1 MARLEI
7 PSIVVYKGSRSQ
19 DRPESLTVVVRGGMP
34 SLPSSRQGL
43 AVSGS
48 GGGAPHQDASESDMI
63 DGNANPN
70 VGSTPA
76 PNSLHRPASLCPPP
90 DKSDTESKNFR
101 NRTNTKLKLLVRS
114 HAMRESTS
122 PPREPHGNGPPSPH
136 SPQSA
141 DGEKK
146 IVCSLSPNST
156 GAKLNNNESMY
167 NSNLC
172 SAQPPKQMRNTATSP
187 TCRTPSR
194 NGQSSP
200 SQVHSPKS
208 ITSPTN
214 SNKLEN
220 HRSKFASANIIEKC
234 NNCVKNNQNER
245 PGLLQTPISPTRS
258 GQALQHSPKSTNLAP
273 CGQNNQHRSEQRR
286 PNTLN
291 ICNNQCS
298 AQCGNTLSVSR
309 PGSRHKL
316 RHQNSS
322 QGSYDSA
329 SPCLSRDSSTEL
341 YTDSTGIDLEQFIA
355 ETINRNQKDRTV
367 LLKIEKD
374 LIEFAK
380 DRQKVSHKFPNMSS
394 YNRMLVHRVAAYFGM
409 EHNVDQSGLSV
420 IVTRTKNMRIPD
432 TRFKEHIRDDL
443 ILSEEPRR
451 SILKRDSSSFEDSFN
466 FKSPDRLSGDCCRRS
481 KSFEEREEEY
491 ERARRRIFKDSSGES
506 SEVTSWPWSSTE
518 SSDASARF
526 RLLHPDHLVR
536 PNRLLKG
543 ESFDGRDS
551 FRGAVLRPSVSKS
564 FSFGGYTKGML
575 SRGDSVTS
583 THSAG
588 ARLMKQD
595 SGASMCSRLSPSRS
609 SSGYKS
615 QSQRSDATISPSL
628 SPSPVPAPMTCSH
641 TQVSSQD
648 LVSPESGGGQT
659 VMWAV
664 TSLSSVPPGS
674 IIINPQTNQP
684 YTNPDGTIYRYDPD
698 NPPKFFTMENENSS
712 ATLSAANKQQQQ
724 QHHHHHHH
732 QQQQQHQHQHTELP
746 SEPSRTTNGN
756 YKNDGRKQRSPQ
768 SRINVT
774 GATSG
779 AQVTNTA
786 TSPSLPFTP
795 PPPPPPPPPP
805 TSAPQNLPIPQQQ
818 QAHQQQAHQQQAHQQ
833 QAHQL
838 QAQQQQSQPQPQQ
851 QQQTQPQQSLVKSSP
866 TLPMFSHTNQTAQQ
880 PYATYVPTSEP
891 YNQGV
896 YPPPM
901 GQPTVM
907 MAPHPT
913 QGQASMQNGGQGDV
927 VFNQNQVYTNYAVPM
942 HQGPIPQSGDMAELS
957 GYFLGMN
964 IYDQRGSGDSH
975 PTPPHSTYPPPPP
988 SANQTVQN
996 VQSIQ
1001 PNYWQPPP
1009 NQIPPQ
1015 QTMYFVPPPGTAISV
1030 GQNPGDRQQLHQ
1042 QQRFSTNYSFNAQT
1056 MTPPSQA
1063 SSNYVGSYPVPFNS
1077 VPAVTPTPGDY
1088 TYQPPVQMVPTYYPP
1103 GQPAMQPPPVMYRV
1117 PTPPN
1122 TPTSSQIPG
1131 MPLMYVN
1138 SNSYA
1143 APTMVT
1149 GGAFGHQVTHNGTS
1163 PAPPSAYM
1171 TPTLV
1176 SNFVFRQNVPVV
1188 PNVRATTPGNSQ
1200 RASRSP
1206 TPAHEFFGGGS
1217 GDRSAQSQPRYP
1229 LPMYQGVHIVQG
1241 DMRLMHPGVPPNPRL
1256 QYAPVSS
1263 PPVVQGCPRPYRPPS
1278 SNTSGAGTPTS
1289 FDGRNQKIRKQRS
1302 KVTSLPP
1309 SGARPN
1315 FYQAP
1320 SMSSLSSNVPKDI
1333 REGTVKVTITRRN
1346 QVF

>member
-7 PSIVVYKGSRSQ
+7 PSIVVYKRSRSQ
-19 DRPESLTVVVRGGMP
+19 DRPESPTVVVQGGMP
-34 SLPSSRQGL
+34 SLPSSKQGL
-43 AVSGS
+43 AISGC
-48 GGGAPHQDASESDMI
+48 GGAPHQDASESDMI

-70 VGSTPA
+70 VGTSPV
-76 PNSLHRPASLCPPP
+76 PNSLHRPASSCSPS

-122 PPREPHGNGPPSPH
+122 PPREPHGNGPTSPH

-146 IVCSLSPNST
+146 IICSLSPNS
-156 GAKLNNNESMY
+156 GAKLNNNESIF

-172 SAQPPKQMRNTATSP
+172 SAQSPKQMRNTATSP
-187 TCRTPSR
+187 TCRAPSR

-214 SNKLEN
+214 GNKLEN
-220 HRSKFASANIIEKC
+220 HRSKFASANIIQKC

-245 PGLLQTPISPTRS
+245 PGLLQTPISPIRC
-258 GQALQHSPKSTNLAP
+258 GQTLQHSPKSTNLAP
-273 CGQNNQHRSEQRR
+273 CGQNNQHKSEQRR

-298 AQCGNTLSVSR
+298 AQCGNTLSVTR

-374 LIEFAK
+374 LIDFAK

-518 SSDASARF
+518 SSDASAKF

-536 PNRLLKG
+536 QNRLLKG

-551 FRGAVLRPSVSKS
+551 FRGGVLRPSVSKS

-575 SRGDSVTS
+575 TRGDSVTS

-615 QSQRSDATISPSL
+615 QSQRSDATLSPSL
-628 SPSPVPAPMTCSH
+628 SPSPVPATMTCSH

-648 LVSPESGGGQT
+648 LISPESNGGQT

-684 YTNPDGTIYRYDPD
+684 YTNTDGSIYRFDPD
-698 NPPKFFTMENENSS
+698 NPPKFFNMENENG
-712 ATLSAANKQQQQ
+712 TPLSANKQQQQ
-724 QHHHHHHH
+724 QHM
-732 QQQQQHQHQHTELP
+732 ELS
-746 SEPSRTTNGN
+746 SEPSRTNN
-756 YKNDGRKQRSPQ
+756 NLKNDNRKQRSPQ

-774 GATSG
+774 GASTG

-795 PPPPPPPPPP
+795 PPPPPPPLPPA
-805 TSAPQNLPIPQQQ
+805 SAPQNPPILQ
-818 QAHQQQAHQQQAHQQ
+818 H
-833 QAHQL
+833 
-838 QAQQQQSQPQPQQ
+838 QAQQQQLQSQLHPQ
-851 QQQTQPQQSLVKSSP
+851 QQSLVKSST
-866 TLPMFSHTNQTAQQ
+866 TLPIFNHINQTAQQ

-907 MAPHPT
+907 MASHPT
-913 QGQASMQNGGQGDV
+913 QSQASVQNGGQGD
-927 VFNQNQVYTNYAVPM
+927 VFNQNQVYTNYAVPV
-942 HQGPIPQSGDMAELS
+942 HQGPISQSGDMAELS

-964 IYDQRGSGDSH
+964 IYDQRSNGDSH
-975 PTPPHSTYPPPPP
+975 STPPHSTYPPP

-1001 PNYWQPPP
+1001 PNYWQPSP

-1015 QTMYFVPPPGTAISV
+1015 QTMYFVPPPGTTISV

-1042 QQRFSTNYSFNAQT
+1042 QQRFPTNYSFNAQT
-1056 MTPPSQA
+1056 ITSPSQP
-1063 SSNYVGSYPVPFNS
+1063 SSNFVGSYPVPYNS
-1077 VPAVTPTPGDY
+1077 LPAVTPTPGDY
-1088 TYQPPVQMVPTYYPP
+1088 TYQPPVQMIPTYYPP

-1138 SNSYA
+1138 SSSYA
-1143 APTMVT
+1143 TPTMVT
-1149 GGAFGHQVTHNGTS
+1149 SGTFGHQVTHNGTS
-1163 PAPPSAYM
+1163 PAPPGAYM
-1171 TPTLV
+1171 APTLIP
-1176 SNFVFRQNVPVV
+1176 NLVFRQNVPIV
-1188 PNVRATTPGNSQ
+1188 PSVRATTPGNSQ

-1217 GDRSAQSQPRYP
+1217 GDRSAQPQPRYP

-1241 DMRLMHPGVPPNPRL
+1241 DMRLMHSGVPSNSRL

-1278 SNTSGAGTPTS
+1278 SNTSGAGTPIS
-1289 FDGRNQKIRKQRS
+1289 FDGRNQKIRKHRS
-1302 KVTSLPP
+1302 KITSLPP

-1315 FYQAP
+1315 FYQTS
-1320 SMSSLSSNVPKDI
+1320 SMSSLPSNIPKDI
-1333 REGTVKVTITRRN
+1333 REVCRLASVPYLPNSPQIVHFSLRET
-1346 QVF
+1346 FECA

>member
-7 PSIVVYKGSRSQ
+7 PSIVVHKGSGRSHS
-19 DRPESLTVVVRGGMP
+19 RPESPTVVVRGGMP

-43 AVSGS
+43 VVGGS
-48 GGGAPHQDASESDMI
+48 SAPYCSSSVSDMI

-70 VGSTPA
+70 VGTSPA
-76 PNSLHRPASLCPPP
+76 PSSLHRSSPSCP
-90 DKSDTESKNFR
+90 TEKQDNENKGFR
-101 NRTNTKLKLLVRS
+101 NRANTKVKLLVRS

-122 PPREPHGNGPPSPH
+122 PPREPHNGSSSPH
-136 SPQSA
+136 SPQSV

-146 IVCSLSPNST
+146 FVGSLSPNSN
-156 GAKLNNNESMY
+156 GGKQLNNNESMF

-172 SAQPPKQMRNTATSP
+172 PAQSPKQMRNTATSP
-187 TCRTPSR
+187 TCRAPSR

-214 SNKLEN
+214 GNKPES
-220 HRSKFASANIIEKC
+220 HRSKMTGSSIIQKC
-234 NNCVKNNQNER
+234 NNCVKNNQAER
-245 PGLLQTPISPTRS
+245 PGLLQTPVSPS
-258 GQALQHSPKSTNLAP
+258 KAGQALQHSPKSTNLAQHV
-273 CGQNNQHRSEQRR
+273 QNNQQKSEQRR

-322 QGSYDSA
+322 QGSFDSA

-380 DRQKVSHKFPNMSS
+380 DRQKVCHKFPNMSS

-451 SILKRDSSSFEDSFN
+451 SILKRDSSSFEDTFN
-466 FKSPDRLSGDCCRRS
+466 FKSPDRMSGDYCRRS

-506 SEVTSWPWSSTE
+506 SEVMSWPYWSSSE
-518 SSDASARF
+518 SSDASARY
-526 RLLHPDHLVR
+526 RLLHPSDHGIR
-536 PNRLLKG
+536 QTRLIKG
-543 ESFDGRDS
+543 ESFDGRES
-551 FRGAVLRPSVSKS
+551 LRGPILRPSVSKS
-564 FSFGGYTKGML
+564 FSFGGYTRGML

-595 SGASMCSRLSPSRS
+595 SGASMCSRLSPS

-615 QSQRSDATISPSL
+615 QSQRSDATISPSP
-628 SPSPVPAPMTCSH
+628 SPSPVATMTCSH

-648 LVSPESGGGQT
+648 LASPEASGQT

-664 TSLSSVPPGS
+664 TSISSVPPGS

-684 YTNPDGTIYRYDPD
+684 YTNPDGSIYRFDPD
-698 NPPKFFTMENENSS
+698 NPPKFFALENEQKH
-712 ATLSAANKQQQQ
+712 AEVL
-724 QHHHHHHH
+724 
-732 QQQQQHQHQHTELP
+732 E
-746 SEPSRTTNGN
+746 
-756 YKNDGRKQRSPQ
+756 Q
-768 SRINVT
+768 SRPKGEMKKRSQSKSNT
-774 GATSG
+774 GNAAATTTTTTTTSSMTTAPTG
-779 AQVTNTA
+779 HLTNSA

-795 PPPPPPPPPP
+795 PPPPPPP
-805 TSAPQNLPIPQQQ
+805 QQQ
-818 QAHQQQAHQQQAHQQ
+818 QNPLGGQ
-833 QAHQL
+833 
-838 QAQQQQSQPQPQQ
+838 
-851 QQQTQPQQSLVKSSP
+851 QQSLVKS
-866 TLPMFSHTNQTAQQ
+866 TVQTCAHNQTAQ
-880 PYATYVPTSEP
+880 PYQSYVPTSEP
-891 YNQGV
+891 YSQGV
-896 YPPPM
+896 YQPPVA
-901 GQPTVM
+901 QQTVM
-907 MAPHPT
+907 MAPHPG
-913 QGQASMQNGGQGDV
+913 QGQVGVQNGAQGEV
-927 VFNQNQVYTNYAVPM
+927 VFNHNPVYANYGVPVQQAAVP
-942 HQGPIPQSGDMAELS
+942 QSTDASELS
-957 GYFLGMN
+957 GYFMGMN
-964 IYDQRGSGDSH
+964 IYDQRAAGDNHS
-975 PTPPHSTYPPPPP
+975 TPPHSYPQPPP
-988 SANQTVQN
+988 STNQAMQN
-996 VQSIQ
+996 VQAVPQ
-1001 PNYWQPPP
+1001 NYWQPPP
-1009 NQIPPQ
+1009 NQMPAQ
-1015 QTMYFVPPPGTAISV
+1015 QTMYFVPPPGATISV
-1030 GQNPGDRQQLHQ
+1030 SQNPGERQTLHQ
-1042 QQRFSTNYSFNAQT
+1042 QPRFPANYSFNAQT
-1056 MTPPSQA
+1056 MTPPSQ
-1063 SSNYVGSYPVPFNS
+1063 SNSNYVGSYPVPYNS
-1077 VPAVTPTPGDY
+1077 IPTVTPTPSDY
-1088 TYQPPVQMVPTYYPP
+1088 TYQPPVHVVPTYYPP

-1122 TPTSSQIPG
+1122 TPTSNQMPG

-1138 SNSYA
+1138 SGSYPP
-1143 APTMVT
+1143 PTMVP
-1149 GGAFGHQVTHNGTS
+1149 GGTFGHQVGHSGTS
-1163 PAPPSAYM
+1163 PAPPGTYM
-1171 TPTLV
+1171 APALV
-1176 SNFVFRQNVPVV
+1176 PNIVFRQNVPVV
-1188 PNVRATTPGNSQ
+1188 TGVRASTPGNSQ
-1200 RASRSP
+1200 RTSRSP
-1206 TPAHEFFGGGS
+1206 TPAHELFGGGS
-1217 GDRSAQSQPRYP
+1217 GDRSAQPQPRYP

-1241 DMRLMHPGVPPNPRL
+1241 DMRLMHPGVPANPRL

-1278 SNTSGAGTPTS
+1278 YSSNASGGGTPTS
-1289 FDGRNQKIRKQRS
+1289 FDGRNPKIRKQRS
-1302 KVTSLPP
+1302 KVAPLPP
-1309 SGARPN
+1309 TGARSSI
-1315 FYQAP
+1315 YQTP
-1320 SMSSLSSNVPKDI
+1320 SMPSLSSSVPKDI

-1346 QVF
+1346 QVVQY

>member
-1 MARLEI
+1 
-7 PSIVVYKGSRSQ
+7 
-19 DRPESLTVVVRGGMP
+19 MP

-536 PNRLLKG
+536 SNRLLKG

-564 FSFGGYTKGML
+564 FSFGGYTKSML

-648 LVSPESGGGQT
+648 LISPESGGGQT

-698 NPPKFFTMENENSS
+698 NPPKFFTMENENSN
-712 ATLSAANKQQQQ
+712 ATLSAANKQH
-724 QHHHHHHH
+724 HHHHHHH
-732 QQQQQHQHQHTELP
+732 QHQHQHAELP

-779 AQVTNTA
+779 A
-786 TSPSLPFTP
+786 
-795 PPPPPPPPPP
+795 
-805 TSAPQNLPIPQQQ
+805 
-818 QAHQQQAHQQQAHQQ
+818 
-833 QAHQL
+833 
-838 QAQQQQSQPQPQQ
+838 
-851 QQQTQPQQSLVKSSP
+851 
-866 TLPMFSHTNQTAQQ
+866 
-880 PYATYVPTSEP
+880 
-891 YNQGV
+891 
-896 YPPPM
+896 
-901 GQPTVM
+901 
-907 MAPHPT
+907 

-1015 QTMYFVPPPGTAISV
+1015 QTMYFVPPPGTALSV

-1042 QQRFSTNYSFNAQT
+1042 QQRFPTNYSFNAQT

-1176 SNFVFRQNVPVV
+1176 SNLVFRQNVPVV
-1188 PNVRATTPGNSQ
+1188 PSVRATTPGNSQ

-1206 TPAHEFFGGGS
+1206 TPAHEFFG
-1217 GDRSAQSQPRYP
+1217 
-1229 LPMYQGVHIVQG
+1229 G

-1289 FDGRNQKIRKQRS
+1289 FDGRNQKIRKQR
-1302 KVTSLPP
+1302 
-1309 SGARPN
+1309 
-1315 FYQAP
+1315 
-1320 SMSSLSSNVPKDI
+1320 
-1333 REGTVKVTITRRN
+1333 
-1346 QVF
+1346 

>member
-19 DRPESLTVVVRGGMP
+19 DRPESPTVVVRGGMP

-48 GGGAPHQDASESDMI
+48 GGGASLQDASESDMI

-70 VGSTPA
+70 VGTTSV
-76 PNSLHRPASLCPPP
+76 PNSLHRPAPSCPPP
-90 DKSDTESKNFR
+90 VKSDTESKNFR
-101 NRTNTKLKLLVRS
+101 NRTNPKLKLLLRS

-122 PPREPHGNGPPSPH
+122 PPREPHGGNGSPSPH

-156 GAKLNNNESMY
+156 GTKLNNNESMF

-172 SAQPPKQMRNTATSP
+172 SAQSPKQMRNTATSP

-214 SNKLEN
+214 GNKLEN
-220 HRSKFASANIIEKC
+220 HRSKCANANIIQKC

-258 GQALQHSPKSTNLAP
+258 GQPLQHSPKSTNLAP
-273 CGQNNQHRSEQRR
+273 CGQNNQHKSEQRR

-291 ICNNQCS
+291 IYNNQCS
-298 AQCGNTLSVSR
+298 AQCGNSLSVSR

-322 QGSYDSA
+322 QGYCSYDSA

-341 YTDSTGIDLEQFIA
+341 YTDSSGIDLEQFIA
-355 ETINRNQKDRTV
+355 ETINRNQKDRSV
-367 LLKIEKD
+367 LLRIEKD

-409 EHNVDQSGLSV
+409 EHNVDQSGLCV

-432 TRFKEHIRDDL
+432 IRFKEHIRDDL

-451 SILKRDSSSFEDSFN
+451 SILKRDSNSFEDSFN
-466 FKSPDRLSGDCCRRS
+466 FKSPDRMSNDCCRRS

-491 ERARRRIFKDSSGES
+491 ERARRRIFKDNSGES
-506 SEVTSWPWSSTE
+506 SEMTSWPWSSTE
-518 SSDASARF
+518 SSDASARTP
-526 RLLHPDHLVR
+526 RLLHLDHLVR
-536 PNRLLKG
+536 SNRLLKG

-595 SGASMCSRLSPSRS
+595 SGASMCSRLSPSHS

-615 QSQRSDATISPSL
+615 QSQRSDATISPSP
-628 SPSPVPAPMTCSH
+628 SPSPVPAGMTCSH

-648 LVSPESGGGQT
+648 LVSPESGGQT
-659 VMWAV
+659 VIWAV
-664 TSLSSVPPGS
+664 TNLSSVPAGS

-684 YTNPDGTIYRYDPD
+684 YTNPDGSIYHYDPD
-698 NPPKFFTMENENSS
+698 NPPKFFTTENE
-712 ATLSAANKQQQQ
+712 TSAALSTNKQQQQ
-724 QHHHHHHH
+724 QQQQQP
-732 QQQQQHQHQHTELP
+732 QQQQQQQQQHTELP
-746 SEPSRTTNGN
+746 SEPSKTTNGN
-756 YKNDGRKQRSPQ
+756 LKNDSRKQKSPQ

-774 GATSG
+774 TSQG

-795 PPPPPPPPPP
+795 PPPSLPLS
-805 TSAPQNLPIPQQQ
+805 TSTPQNPSIPQQQ
-818 QAHQQQAHQQQAHQQ
+818 HHHHHHHHQQQQQQQQ
-833 QAHQL
+833 QQ
-838 QAQQQQSQPQPQQ
+838 QAQQQQPPPPT
-851 QQQTQPQQSLVKSSP
+851 QTQPQQQSLVKSST

-880 PYATYVPTSEP
+880 SYATYVPTSEP

-913 QGQASMQNGGQGDV
+913 QGQAVQNGGQGD

-975 PTPPHSTYPPPPP
+975 STPSHSAYPPPPP

-1009 NQIPPQ
+1009 NQIPSQ

-1030 GQNPGDRQQLHQ
+1030 GQNPGDRQQ
-1042 QQRFSTNYSFNAQT
+1042 
-1056 MTPPSQA
+1056 
-1063 SSNYVGSYPVPFNS
+1063 
-1077 VPAVTPTPGDY
+1077 
-1088 TYQPPVQMVPTYYPP
+1088 
-1103 GQPAMQPPPVMYRV
+1103 
-1117 PTPPN
+1117 
-1122 TPTSSQIPG
+1122 
-1131 MPLMYVN
+1131 
-1138 SNSYA
+1138 
-1143 APTMVT
+1143 
-1149 GGAFGHQVTHNGTS
+1149 
-1163 PAPPSAYM
+1163 
-1171 TPTLV
+1171 
-1176 SNFVFRQNVPVV
+1176 
-1188 PNVRATTPGNSQ
+1188 
-1200 RASRSP
+1200 
-1206 TPAHEFFGGGS
+1206 
-1217 GDRSAQSQPRYP
+1217 
-1229 LPMYQGVHIVQG
+1229 
-1241 DMRLMHPGVPPNPRL
+1241 
-1256 QYAPVSS
+1256 
-1263 PPVVQGCPRPYRPPS
+1263 
-1278 SNTSGAGTPTS
+1278 
-1289 FDGRNQKIRKQRS
+1289 
-1302 KVTSLPP
+1302 
-1309 SGARPN
+1309 
-1315 FYQAP
+1315 
-1320 SMSSLSSNVPKDI
+1320 
-1333 REGTVKVTITRRN
+1333 
-1346 QVF
+1346 

>member
-1 MARLEI
+1 
-7 PSIVVYKGSRSQ
+7 
-19 DRPESLTVVVRGGMP
+19 MP
-34 SLPSSRQGL
+34 SLPSSKQGL
-43 AVSGS
+43 AISGC
-48 GGGAPHQDASESDMI
+48 GGAPHQDASESDMI

-70 VGSTPA
+70 VGTSPV
-76 PNSLHRPASLCPPP
+76 PNSLHRPTSSCSPS

-122 PPREPHGNGPPSPH
+122 PPREPHGNGPTSPH

-146 IVCSLSPNST
+146 IICNLSPNS
-156 GAKLNNNESMY
+156 GAKLNNNESIF

-172 SAQPPKQMRNTATSP
+172 SAQSPKQMRNTATSP
-187 TCRTPSR
+187 TCRAPSR

-214 SNKLEN
+214 GNKLEN
-220 HRSKFASANIIEKC
+220 HRSKFANANIIQKC

-245 PGLLQTPISPTRS
+245 PGLLQTPISPIRC
-258 GQALQHSPKSTNLAP
+258 GQTLQHSPKSTNLAP
-273 CGQNNQHRSEQRR
+273 CGQNNQHKSEQRR

-298 AQCGNTLSVSR
+298 AQCGNTLSVTR

-374 LIEFAK
+374 LIDFAK

-451 SILKRDSSSFEDSFN
+451 SILKRDSNSFEDSFN

-506 SEVTSWPWSSTE
+506 SDVTSWPWSSTE
-518 SSDASARF
+518 SSDASAKF

-536 PNRLLKG
+536 QNRLLKG

-551 FRGAVLRPSVSKS
+551 FRGGVLRPSVSKS

-575 SRGDSVTS
+575 TRGDSVTS

-615 QSQRSDATISPSL
+615 QSQRSDATLSPSL
-628 SPSPVPAPMTCSH
+628 SPSPVPATMTCSH

-648 LVSPESGGGQT
+648 LISPDSNGGQT

-684 YTNPDGTIYRYDPD
+684 YTNTDGSIYRYDPD
-698 NPPKFFTMENENSS
+698 NPPKFFNMENENG
-712 ATLSAANKQQQQ
+712 TPLSANKQQQQ
-724 QHHHHHHH
+724 QHM
-732 QQQQQHQHQHTELP
+732 ELP
-746 SEPSRTTNGN
+746 PEPSRTNN
-756 YKNDGRKQRSPQ
+756 NLKNDNRKQRSPQ

-774 GATSG
+774 GASTG

-795 PPPPPPPPPP
+795 PPPPPPPLPP
-805 TSAPQNLPIPQQQ
+805 TSVPQNLPILQQQVQQQ
-818 QAHQQQAHQQQAHQQ
+818 QP
-833 QAHQL
+833 
-838 QAQQQQSQPQPQQ
+838 QSQPHPQ
-851 QQQTQPQQSLVKSSP
+851 QQSLVKSST
-866 TLPMFSHTNQTAQQ
+866 TLPIFNHTNQTAQQ

-907 MAPHPT
+907 MASHPT
-913 QGQASMQNGGQGDV
+913 QSQASVQNGGQGD

-942 HQGPIPQSGDMAELS
+942 HQGPISQSGIKSTENGNINISKKIMLNYYLRIYLPLIDELNKSVQVMCCGINKLVDMAELS

-964 IYDQRGSGDSH
+964 IYDQRSNGDNHS
-975 PTPPHSTYPPPPP
+975 TPPHSTYPPP
-988 SANQTVQN
+988 SVNQTVQN

-1001 PNYWQPPP
+1001 PNYWQPSP

-1015 QTMYFVPPPGTAISV
+1015 QTMYFVPPPGTTISV

-1042 QQRFSTNYSFNAQT
+1042 QQRFPTNYSFNAQT
-1056 MTPPSQA
+1056 MTSPSQP
-1063 SSNYVGSYPVPFNS
+1063 SSNFVGNYPVPYNS
-1077 VPAVTPTPGDY
+1077 LPAVTPTPGDY
-1088 TYQPPVQMVPTYYPP
+1088 TYQPPVQMIPTYYPP

-1138 SNSYA
+1138 SSSYA

-1149 GGAFGHQVTHNGTS
+1149 SGTFGHQVAHNGTS
-1163 PAPPSAYM
+1163 PAPPGAYM
-1171 TPTLV
+1171 APTLV
-1176 SNFVFRQNVPVV
+1176 PNLVFRQNVPIV
-1188 PNVRATTPGNSQ
+1188 PSVRAATPGNSQ

-1217 GDRSAQSQPRYP
+1217 GDRSAQPQPRYP

-1241 DMRLMHPGVPPNPRL
+1241 DMRLMHSGVPSNSRL

-1278 SNTSGAGTPTS
+1278 SNTSGAGTPIS
-1289 FDGRNQKIRKQRS
+1289 FDGRNQKIRKHRS
-1302 KVTSLPP
+1302 KIPSLPP

-1315 FYQAP
+1315 FYQTS
-1320 SMSSLSSNVPKDI
+1320 SMSSLPSNIPKDI
-1333 REGTVKVTITRRN
+1333 REGMKN
-1346 QVF
+1346 